1 LAPSTFVPITL
12 IATTNVADE
21 DAGLASGLFNTS
33 QQVGGALG
41 LAVLS
46 TLAAEKTASVLANG
60 QGRPSPAERASAL
73 LDGFTVAFT
82 LGLLMD
88 VAEGTLFGQHAL
100 AYSIL
105 TFAGIALHRRVRQ
118 FSLTEQVFHVVPLF
132 LANDLIVLGI
142 RLLGGA
148 DFPGY
153 RYFIGTVF
161 AGLIW
166 PVVSVL
172 LKLPQRPRADPDH
185 V

>member
-1 LAPSTFVPITL
+1 MDLVAKHEILLPVRTTFIAFTL
-12 IATTNVADE
+12 IA
-21 DAGLASGLFNTS
+21 
-33 QQVGGALG
+33 
-41 LAVLS
+41 AVL
-46 TLAAEKTASVLANG
+46 LNMLLGWTAWLRPDFVAVVVLYWVI
-60 QGRPSPAERASAL
+60 QQPRRV
-73 LDGFTVAFT
+73 GFTAAFT

-105 TFAGIALHRRVRQ
+105 AFAGIALHRRVRQ

-132 LANDLIVLGI
+132 LANDLIILGI

-166 PVVSVL
+166 PPVSIL